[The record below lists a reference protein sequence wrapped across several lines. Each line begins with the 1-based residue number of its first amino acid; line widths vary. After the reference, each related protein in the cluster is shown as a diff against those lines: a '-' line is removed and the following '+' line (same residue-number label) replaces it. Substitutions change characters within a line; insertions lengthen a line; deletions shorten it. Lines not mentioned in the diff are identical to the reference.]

1 MLVPDLRPLRLYP
14 ATRSTSRLFGNRQHA
29 RRPPCS
35 TVPGVDTEAPPAD
48 IGAVAT
54 VQQQRWCEAA
64 VAAEQLAAAMN
75 DGADLQGGSR
85 RTDNWPWVQSSELSH
100 NADEM
105 RLRLEDIICD
115 AMDEFPPVADRG
127 PAATTIIGVVGGV
140 AAAEGDDAAPVP
152 TVAPPPSE
160 SDDTDLASIHDYT
173 CPICLEL
180 LLRPVKLSCGHRF
193 CRGCW
198 VRVLRSREV
207 RASAPPPT
215 SPPPSPSPTPSP
227 SPPPT
232 PSPSHSHPHPL
243 TLT

>member
-1 MLVPDLRPLRLYP
+1 M
-14 ATRSTSRLFGNRQHA
+14 
-29 RRPPCS
+29 
-35 TVPGVDTEAPPAD
+35 PGVDTEAPPAD

-85 RTDNWPWVQSSELSH
+85 RTDNWPWVQSSELPH

-215 SPPPSPSPTPSP
+215 SPPPSPSPSPTTSP
-227 SPPPT
+227 SPPPP